1 MSYRRRRSS
10 TRIRSFTFTGGRTR
24 SRHPL
29 MVQTLVSTADPGHDP
44 PENLMPESQD
54 IYLLCRETR
63 SVAEVSAELK
73 IPLGVTQ
80 VLLSDLAELGL
91 VYIHPTITGNSPSE
105 NQVLERALRGLERLF
120 Q

>member
-1 MSYRRRRSS
+1 MSYRKRRGS
-10 TRIRSFTFTGGRTR
+10 RIRPYTFTGGRTR

-29 MVQTLVSTADPGHDP
+29 MVQTLVSTADPSNDAP
-44 PENLMPESQD
+44 AKLMPESQR

-63 SVAEVSAELK
+63 SVAEVSAELT
-73 IPLGVTQ
+73 IPLGVVQ

>member
-1 MSYRRRRSS
+1 MAYRRRRKS
-10 TRIRSFTFTGGRTR
+10 RIRPYTFTGGRTR

-29 MVQTLVSTADPGHDP
+29 MVQTLVSASDPESSLP
-44 PENLMPESQD
+44 RNLMPESQEMCR
-54 IYLLCRETR
+54 LCTEPR
-63 SVAEVSAELK
+63 SVAELSAELK

-80 VLLSDLAELGL
+80 VLLSDLADQGHI
-91 VYIHPTITGNSPSE
+91 YIHPTITGHSPSE

>member
-1 MSYRRRRSS
+1 MSFRRRRSN
-10 TRIRSFTFTGGRTR
+10 RVRPFTFSGGRTR

-29 MVQTLVSTADPGHDP
+29 MVQTLVSTSEPGQEP
-44 PENLMPESQD
+44 PGTLMPESIS
-54 IYLLCRETR
+54 IYKLCRETR
-63 SVAEVSAELK
+63 SLAEISAELG

-80 VLLSDLAELGL
+80 VLVSDLAEQDL
-91 VYIHPTITGNSPSE
+91 VYIHPTITGSSPSE

>member
-1 MSYRRRRSS
+1 MSFRRRRSN
-10 TRIRSFTFTGGRTR
+10 RVRPFTFTGGRTR

-29 MVQTLVSTADPGHDP
+29 MVQTLVSTSEPGQDP
-44 PENLMPESQD
+44 PSTLMPESIN
-54 IYLLCRETR
+54 IYRLCRETR
-63 SVAEVSAELK
+63 SLAEVSAELN

-80 VLLSDLAELGL
+80 VLISDLAEQDL
-91 VYIHPTITGNSPSE
+91 VYIHPTITGSSPSE